1 VVVAVAVVAERLMAF
16 LRPTLGGAS
25 ELLVAG
31 TVILAWIGW
40 RTLRGK
46 DWGGPSEH
54 D

>member
-1 VVVAVAVVAERLMAF
+1 VVVVALAAERLMGL
-16 LRPTLGGAS
+16 LRPVLGGAS

-31 TVILAWIGW
+31 AVILAWIGW

-46 DWGGPSEH
+46 DWGGPTEH